1 MFLLNGSDLNQTRD
15 KLDRVT
21 IKALAGIEQKRMNIN
36 IGTITMATKRP
47 FIWKAFWI
55 LGTLNLL
62 GNLAAIPL
70 LQETGEP
77 IESMRS
83 WVLYTI
89 LALVL
94 IAIGLFLA
102 GRIGLG
108 LPLLE
113 GWLKRGER
121 IPWLQR
127 VVALSLIIAIAGSLA
142 VLVSAV
148 LDYGSE
154 FDLTGQ
160 GESYLPLWTLLLASI
175 KAAIQEEIF
184 SRLFL
189 MTLIAWLG
197 SLVWREI
204 DGRPT
209 PAVLWTAIIISGLI
223 FGWAHVDD
231 LITNSEPLTTL
242 LRVMFLNSL
251 LGISFGW
258 LYWKLGL
265 ESAILA
271 HFSLDAVA
279 SVIVQ
284 PAYYSNNYFVWF
296 GFIVA
301 SAVVLGISVR
311 VLLQPNSRNW

>member
-1 MFLLNGSDLNQTRD
+1 M
-15 KLDRVT
+15 
-21 IKALAGIEQKRMNIN
+21 AAKRS
-36 IGTITMATKRP
+36 
-47 FIWKAFWI
+47 FSWKAFWI
-55 LGTLNLL
+55 LGALNLL

-70 LQETGEP
+70 LQATGGP
-77 IESMRS
+77 LESAGS

-94 IAIGLFLA
+94 IAIGLYLA

-121 IPWLQR
+121 VPWLRR
-127 VVALSLIIAIAGSLA
+127 VVAFSLIIAIAGSLA

-148 LDYGSE
+148 LEYGSDL
-154 FDLTGQ
+154 DLTSR
-160 GESYLPLWTLLLASI
+160 GESYPPLWTLLLASI

-189 MTLIAWLG
+189 MTSFAWLG
-197 SLVWREI
+197 SLVWREV

-209 PAVLWTAIIISGLI
+209 PAVLWTAIIISGLL

-231 LITNSEPLTTL
+231 LIANAEPVTTL
-242 LRVMFLNSL
+242 VRVMILNSL

-301 SAVVLGISVR
+301 SAVVLGLSVR
-311 VLLQPNSRNW
+311 VLLQPNSRKR